1 ASPSLWTPTPW
12 GTEACPPHP
21 LGNFSG
27 LILGVAGLRSPLPT
41 LRAGAQLAQSVD
53 WRHGRYDAARPRLMA
68 QTPKSVDWWHGRYD
82 AARPRLMALP
92 RGDVEL
98 EGDHRER
105 SG

>member
-1 ASPSLWTPTPW
+1 MANCIRGQGQAPPPKTPAPW

-27 LILGVAGLRSPLPT
+27 LILGVAGLRRFRLT
-41 LRAGAQLAQSVD
+41 LRAGAQS
-53 WRHGRYDAARPRLMA
+53 
-68 QTPKSVDWWHGRYD
+68 PKSVDWWHGRYD

-92 RGDVEL
+92 RGEAEL
-98 EGDHRER
+98 EGDHREM